1 MSTVLPTKSEYTPE
15 ALLAMPDGK
24 CYELV
29 DGQLVER
36 NVSLLS
42 SLVGARIISMLDSF
56 SRPND
61 LGWVF
66 AQDCGYQC
74 FPDSPRKVRKPDASF
89 IRRDRL
95 PLDQLEDEGY
105 STMPPDLVAE
115 VVSAGDSAYDV
126 EARVEEYLSAGVK
139 LVWVVYPPT
148 RTVHIYRLDG
158 SPSKLASTDELT
170 GEDVLP
176 GFRCRVADLFPPTA
190 VSTPA

>member
-1 MSTVLPTKSEYTPE
+1 MSTVIPTKSEYTPE

-56 SRPND
+56 SRPNS

-66 AQDCGYQC
+66 AQGCGYQC
-74 FPDSPRKVRKPDASF
+74 FPDSPRKVRRPDASF

-105 STMPPDLVAE
+105 STIPPDLVAE
-115 VVSAGDSAYDV
+115 VVSPGDSAYDV
-126 EARVEEYLSAGVK
+126 EAKVEEYLSAGVK

-158 SPSKLASTDELT
+158 SPSKLASTDDLT
-170 GEDVLP
+170 GEDILP
-176 GFRCRVADLFPPTA
+176 GFRCRVADLFPPTP
-190 VSTPA
+190 VSTPV